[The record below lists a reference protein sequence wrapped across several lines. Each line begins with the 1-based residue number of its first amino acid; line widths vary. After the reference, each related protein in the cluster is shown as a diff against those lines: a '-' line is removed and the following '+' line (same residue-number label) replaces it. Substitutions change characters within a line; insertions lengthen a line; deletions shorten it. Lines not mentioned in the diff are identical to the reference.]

1 MTFDV
6 EIECR
11 VLGRSATNAGPSL
24 PPRPPRCC
32 CGFAAAAEPRYLC
45 ASVGVMNKCQT
56 SSPSELDPC
65 ARVRREG
72 GGEWRYELVQTKI
85 YYNNVE
91 PTRRGGERER
101 DGVVVGLAPRGVG
114 DIAERAAARRWLAP
128 SSLTHWQRPSCRASA
143 SGRPSERR
151 RRKRAVKRGGELS
164 GQLRQCAKELVIV
177 DNAVLCFRPPAPASR
192 ISVEVERVRLRQS

>member
-11 VLGRSATNAGPSL
+11 VRGRSATNAGPSL
-24 PPRPPRCC
+24 LPRPPRCC
-32 CGFAAAAEPRYLC
+32 CGFAAEPRYLC
-45 ASVGVMNKCQT
+45 PSVGVMNKCQT

-65 ARVRREG
+65 AHVRRES
-72 GGEWRYELVQTKI
+72 GGEWRYELVRTKI

-91 PTRRGGERER
+91 PTRRERGREVGR

-114 DIAERAAARRWLAP
+114 DIAERRHDARSPAP
-128 SSLTHWQRPSCRASA
+128 SSLTHWQRPSCRSSASA

-151 RRKRAVKRGGELS
+151 RRKRASERPSEEESYRGSCGSVQKNWSLS
-164 GQLRQCAKELVIV
+164 ISDVRPLL
-177 DNAVLCFRPPAPASR
+177 PPAEFS
-192 ISVEVERVRLRQS
+192 